1 MKMNLQIT
9 RTSVFGIPVK
19 FIKFLVVGGINTLF
33 SLVVYLI
40 LVYFG
45 IHYILASLIATV
57 LGILFNFKTYG
68 TLVFK
73 NKDNSLILRFFL
85 VYTITYIIGISCLK
99 LMLIIGLNK
108 YTAGLILTIPNALLG
123 YFLNRR
129 FVFNRK
135 TSSS

>member
-1 MKMNLQIT
+1 MNFQIT
-9 RTSVFGIPVK
+9 STSVFGIPVK
-19 FIKFLVVGGINTLF
+19 FIKFLIVGGINTLF

-45 IHYILASLIATV
+45 IHYILASLIATI

-73 NKDNSLILRFFL
+73 NKDNSLIFRFFL

-135 TSSS
+135 TSNS